1 MNVKLTHALA
11 ELFHINVFLSGVQ
24 NIIRIM
30 EAMIKNNVELTTKI
44 VRFNLILDM
53 AKKLAQNVMKLYVL
67 MNLAV
72 SYFSKYVYLP
82 SNAVPAKTGHARYSQ
97 PRVGNECKQG
107 LATDAIWY

>member
-1 MNVKLTHALA
+1 MMSVKLTHALA

-44 VRFNLILDM
+44 ARFNLILEA
-53 AKKLAQNVMKLYVL
+53 AKKLGQNVMNLYVL

-72 SYFSKYVYLP
+72 SYFLMLYIHL
-82 SNAVPAKTGHARYSQ
+82 
-97 PRVGNECKQG
+97 
-107 LATDAIWY
+107 LMII